1 MLNSTNSAY
10 YARIM
15 PNYAQLII
23 QTHFPEEMP
32 AGPARDR
39 LDHALGVVPVDVVRL
54 VERMLGSAAAIPVIQ
69 VVGAQIGA
77 ESQT

>member
-1 MLNSTNSAY
+1 
-10 YARIM
+10 
-15 PNYAQLII
+15 
-23 QTHFPEEMP
+23 
-32 AGPARDR
+32 
-39 LDHALGVVPVDVVRL
+39 L